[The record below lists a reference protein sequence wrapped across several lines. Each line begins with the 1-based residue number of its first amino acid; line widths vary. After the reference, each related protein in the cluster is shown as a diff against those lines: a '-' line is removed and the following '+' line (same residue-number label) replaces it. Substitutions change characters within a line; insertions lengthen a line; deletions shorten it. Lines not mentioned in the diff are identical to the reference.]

1 MILETEEK
9 KNKYISS
16 DNLNK
21 KSEWSCEV
29 IKKNF
34 KLKKLKGNLKIN
46 CCFNDF
52 IRKEQR

>member
-9 KNKYISS
+9 KKKYISL

-21 KSEWSCEV
+21 KCEWSCEV

-34 KLKKLKGNLKIN
+34 KLKK
-46 CCFNDF
+46 
-52 IRKEQR
+52 